1 MVHYR
6 RNRPTFVQR
15 ESVIQRIEMET
26 IDHMRLAAALVP
38 SVLAAGAIEMRH
50 YRAGVTVEAK
60 ADQSPVTVADREAE
74 AVLVAAIAAAAPT
87 IPIIAEEAVSAG
99 RVPAI
104 GAEFFLVDP
113 LDGTREFI
121 EQRGEFTVNIA
132 LVREGVPVFGIVYA
146 PATEEL
152 YVTLAPDRAAM
163 ARVAPRDEPVMLAG
177 LDLAPIH
184 TRRPDPS
191 ALVALA
197 SRSHSNADTETFLAR
212 YHIAK
217 RTNAG
222 SSLKFC
228 AIARGAADIYPRLGP
243 TMEWDTA
250 AGHAVL
256 LTAGGA
262 VTTLDGAPLRYGDTS
277 RGLRNPHFVAWGT
290 PGPIAPAV

>member
-1 MVHYR
+1 M
-6 RNRPTFVQR
+6 N
-15 ESVIQRIEMET
+15 T

-38 SVLAAGAIEMRH
+38 PVLAAGAIEMRH
-50 YRAGVTVEAK
+50 YRSGVTVESK
-60 ADQSPVTVADREAE
+60 ADQSPVTIADREAE
-74 AVLVAAIAAAAPT
+74 AVLVAALTAAMPT
-87 IPIIAEEAVSAG
+87 IPIIAEEAVAAG
-99 RVPAI
+99 RMPAI
-104 GAEFFLVDP
+104 GPEFLLVDP

-132 LVREGVPVFGIVYA
+132 LVQQGVPVFGIVYA

-152 YVTLAPDRAAM
+152 YVTLAPDRAVM
-163 ARVAPRDEPVMLAG
+163 TKVAPREGPVSIG
-177 LDLAPIH
+177 DLDLAPIR

-197 SRSHSNADTETFLAR
+197 SRSHSNAETETFLGR
-212 YHIAK
+212 YRIAQ

-228 AIARGAADIYPRLGP
+228 AIARGDADIYPRLGP

-256 LTAGGA
+256 LAAGGA
-262 VTTLDGAPLRYGDTS
+262 VTTLDGAPLRYGNTAT
-277 RGLRNPHFVAWGT
+277 GLRNPHFVAWGT
-290 PGPIAPAV
+290 PQPIAPAI

>member
-1 MVHYR
+1 MK
-6 RNRPTFVQR
+6 
-15 ESVIQRIEMET
+15 S
-26 IDHMRLAAALVP
+26 IDHMHLAAALVP
-38 SVLAAGAIEMRH
+38 PVLAAGAIEMRH

-60 ADQSPVTVADREAE
+60 ADQSPVTIADREAE
-74 AVLVAAIAAAAPT
+74 AVLVAAIAAATPT
-87 IPIIAEEAVSAG
+87 IPIIAEEAVAAG
-99 RVPAI
+99 RMPAI
-104 GAEFFLVDP
+104 GAAFYLVDP

-146 PATEEL
+146 PATGEL
-152 YVTLAPDRAAM
+152 YVTLAPDRAVM
-163 ARVAPRDEPVMLAG
+163 ARVAPREGPISLAD
-177 LDLAPIH
+177 LDLAPIR

-197 SRSHSNADTETFLAR
+197 SRSHSNAETETFLGR
-212 YHIAK
+212 YSIAQ

-228 AIARGAADIYPRLGP
+228 AIARGGADIYPRLGP

-256 LTAGGA
+256 LAAGGA
-262 VTTLDGAPLRYGDTS
+262 VTTLDGAPLRYGNTAA
-277 RGLRNPHFVAWGT
+277 GLRNPHFVAWGT
-290 PGPIAPAV
+290 PRPMAPAA